1 MERIEDFKE
10 FVKRFKNI
18 IDESSTIVLTAHLD
32 PDGDAIGSA
41 LSLCLALRK
50 MGKKADVVLDD
61 IPKVFYE
68 LEGADEI
75 IPVTKFGGINKK
87 YDLGIFLD
95 SNDKKHI
102 MMPDEILKRV
112 DKSICIDHHIGGIPY
127 TDILYLEEES
137 PAVCEI
143 VYKILKELK
152 MEIPRN
158 IMMPIIVGVI
168 TDTGGFRYP
177 ETSVITFEIGKEAL
191 KQGIALY
198 EIYEKYLCMKTMRA
212 FEIQRKAIDRI
223 KFYLDR
229 KTCDN
234 FCR

>member
-1 MERIEDFKE
+1 
-10 FVKRFKNI
+10 
-18 IDESSTIVLTAHLD
+18 
-32 PDGDAIGSA
+32 
-41 LSLCLALRK
+41 

-75 IPVTKFGGINKK
+75 IPVTKFGEMDKK

-177 ETSVITFEIGKEAL
+177 ETSVTTFEIGKEAL

-229 KTCDN
+229 KTCYN
-234 FCR
+234 FCW

>member
-1 MERIEDFKE
+1 
-10 FVKRFKNI
+10 
-18 IDESSTIVLTAHLD
+18 
-32 PDGDAIGSA
+32 
-41 LSLCLALRK
+41 
-50 MGKKADVVLDD
+50 MGKKADVVLDE

-68 LEGADEI
+68 LEGAHEI
-75 IPVTKFGGINKK
+75 IPVTKFREMDKR

-102 MMPDEILKRV
+102 MLPDEILKRV

-177 ETSVITFEIGKEAL
+177 ETSVTTFEIGKEAL

-229 KTCDN
+229 KTCYN
-234 FCR
+234 FC